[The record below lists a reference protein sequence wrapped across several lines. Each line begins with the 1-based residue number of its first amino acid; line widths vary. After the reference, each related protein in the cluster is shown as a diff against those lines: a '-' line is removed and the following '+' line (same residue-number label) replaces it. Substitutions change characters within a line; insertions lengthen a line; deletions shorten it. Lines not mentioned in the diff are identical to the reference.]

1 MNEYVI
7 SLIVVIVTM
16 LSGSFFTG
24 KNSKS
29 EWYKCIK
36 PRQYTP
42 PSFVFPIVWN
52 VLYLLLFLA
61 FARSIRLKYTLI
73 NVLFILL
80 FILNILWC
88 YFYFYKKQVANALP
102 IIAIMILTN
111 VVMIFMAIKKKDN
124 HLALMLAPHL
134 AWIAFASF
142 LNALSVPKIK
152 LCSQF
157 FN

>member
-7 SLIVVIVTM
+7 SLIIVTLTM
-16 LSGSFFTG
+16 ISGSILTA

-36 PRQYTP
+36 PRQMTP

-61 FARSIRLKYTLI
+61 FARSLKYKYTQI
-73 NVLFILL
+73 NILFILL

-88 YFYFYKKQVANALP
+88 YFYFYKKLVANAIP
-102 IIAIMILTN
+102 IIVLMILVN
-111 VVMIFMAIKKKDN
+111 IAMIYMAIKKKDN
-124 HLALMLAPHL
+124 HLAAMLAPHL
-134 AWIAFASF
+134 AWICFASL
-142 LNALSVPKIK
+142 LNWLSLPKIK

-157 FN
+157 FI